1 MRFGSGKGRKGTFE
15 DVAAMVREVLPAIGE
30 RGNRP
35 DRLNF
40 FLLALEADDA
50 KGRAHTRDFGNEQF
64 GHEATR
70 TDLRRGF
77 AGFWR
82 DEMRWRISTASPRSR
97 QRAARRSATRRRWHF
112 SGPGSEQSR
121 ETLGDHE
128 DVSRLAGTPRSF

>member
-50 KGRAHTRDFGNEQF
+50 KGRAHTRNFGNEQF
-64 GHEATR
+64 GHEAGP

-77 AGFWR
+77 AGFWG
-82 DEMRWRISTASPRSR
+82 DEVRWRISTA
-97 QRAARRSATRRRWHF
+97 
-112 SGPGSEQSR
+112 
-121 ETLGDHE
+121 
-128 DVSRLAGTPRSF
+128 

>member
-50 KGRAHTRDFGNEQF
+50 KGRAHTRNLGNEQF
-64 GHEATR
+64 GHEAGP

-77 AGFWR
+77 AGF
-82 DEMRWRISTASPRSR
+82 
-97 QRAARRSATRRRWHF
+97 
-112 SGPGSEQSR
+112 
-121 ETLGDHE
+121 
-128 DVSRLAGTPRSF
+128 